1 MRRLGFWIRS
11 SSIAAAVFT
20 LGGCAM
26 NAQQQPQS
34 TAASHLDA
42 VQKAGVLRICTP
54 GDYKPF
60 SFQKADSSYEGID
73 VDLMTSFSG
82 SLNAKPEWIKTTWTN
97 LLPDLAAGKC
107 DVAVGG
113 VLALAD
119 AVSPLRS
126 RVDDRCRTAAASGHA
141 DCRLGDL
148 GVSRHWRSASL
159 YAGAEIGATGAERG

>member
-11 SSIAAAVFT
+11 SSIAAAVLA

-60 SFQKADSSYEGID
+60 S
-73 VDLMTSFSG
+73 L
-82 SLNAKPEWIKTTWTN
+82 SLI
-97 LLPDLAAGKC
+97 
-107 DVAVGG
+107 
-113 VLALAD
+113 
-119 AVSPLRS
+119 
-126 RVDDRCRTAAASGHA
+126 H
-141 DCRLGDL
+141 
-148 GVSRHWRSASL
+148 
-159 YAGAEIGATGAERG
+159 I